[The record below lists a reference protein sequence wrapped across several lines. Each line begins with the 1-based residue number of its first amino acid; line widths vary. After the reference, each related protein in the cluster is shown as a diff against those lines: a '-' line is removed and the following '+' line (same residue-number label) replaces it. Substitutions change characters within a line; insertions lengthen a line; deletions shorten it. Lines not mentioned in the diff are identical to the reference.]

1 MLDYAPLNIKRRMNL
16 EKFIEQVKKENIDKL
31 EIELCETNLQ
41 SEDGKTDRV
50 CHIIIV
56 RGENLPEFEAYQDDE
71 SLIELLMDEEKYIEF
86 QNKTTEKAV
95 EIGKK
100 LQSAGLKISI
110 NNRLLEK

>member
-1 MLDYAPLNIKRRMNL
+1 M
-16 EKFIEQVKKENIDKL
+16 EKFIEEAKKKNIKEI

-50 CHIIIV
+50 CHIIVI

-71 SLIELLMDEEKYIEF
+71 SLIELLMNEEKYTEF
-86 QNKTTEKAV
+86 QNKTTRKTI
-95 EIGKK
+95 EIGEK
-100 LQSAGLKISI
+100 LQAAGLKVSI